1 MPTFILGKDAKI
13 YQGEAAADLAA
24 LTEMGNVKD
33 VTLTLE
39 AGEADVTTRA
49 NSGWRA
55 TAPTLR
61 ECSCEFEMVWKP
73 GDAGF
78 DAIKA
83 AFLGGTTLE
92 LAILD
97 QARDVAGA
105 QGPKGSFAITGFS
118 RSEALEEA
126 IMVSVTAKLAAF
138 DEWVTVPNP

>member
-13 YQGEAAADLAA
+13 YQGAAGGDLAA

-78 DAIKA
+78 DAIKT
-83 AFLGGTTLE
+83 AFLGGSTLE

-97 QARDVAGA
+97 QARDVSGA

-126 IMVSVTAKLAAF
+126 IMVSVTAKLSAF
-138 DEWVTVPNP
+138 DEWVEVAT